1 MNNKN
6 DQTTTI
12 TTIVNIS
19 IHLLCTY
26 FVTKPILEYEDVV
39 ENRTE
44 KHFYPKTACIL
55 IEG

>member
-1 MNNKN
+1 MN
-6 DQTTTI
+6 DQNTI
-12 TTIVNIS
+12 TTTENIS